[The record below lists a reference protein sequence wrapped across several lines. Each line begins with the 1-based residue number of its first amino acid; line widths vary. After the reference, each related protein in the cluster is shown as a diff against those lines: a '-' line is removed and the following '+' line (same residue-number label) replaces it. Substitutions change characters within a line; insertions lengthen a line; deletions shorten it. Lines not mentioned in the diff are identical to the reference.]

1 MSLFVYWKPYL
12 VKNNKVGY
20 DLLQRTNAVT
30 RYRVTMYALVTF
42 PTYKLTENAC
52 EVTSNAR
59 VSKSRASTFLLEL
72 VTWVKRLLYETV

>member
-1 MSLFVYWKPYL
+1 MSHFVYLKPYL

-30 RYRVTMYALVTF
+30 RYHVTMYALVMF
-42 PTYKLTENAC
+42 PTYKLTENAF

-72 VTWVKRLLYETV
+72 VTWVKRLL